1 MRMLQRGITED
12 MRENSLLEGLTMQVT
27 YSKQADALYI
37 RFGEDGEGRVART
50 EEIQPGILFDY
61 DHDGRLYG
69 IEILDVTL
77 RVPSDAL
84 KAFQIGVLEPVS

>member
-1 MRMLQRGITED
+1 MTW
-12 MRENSLLEGLTMQVT
+12 NSLLEGLAMQVT

-37 RFGEDGEGRVART
+37 RFGEDVEGKVART
-50 EEIQPGILFDY
+50 EEVQPGILFDY

-69 IEILDVTL
+69 IEVLDVTT

>member
-1 MRMLQRGITED
+1 LIWGYSNHGET
-12 MRENSLLEGLTMQVT
+12 LEELTMQVT

-37 RFGEDGEGRVART
+37 RFGEDGEGKVART

-61 DHDGRLYG
+61 DHEGLLYG
-69 IEILDVTL
+69 IEVLDVTT